1 MHRSYDLQLN
11 KALAQLGFP
20 SFRLKQKLGYGLL
33 EEPGCPRHPVKME
46 ITGSNPV
53 WTALQ
58 SCGGNGNI
66 RGC

>member
-1 MHRSYDLQLN
+1 MVELEDTLRLERS
-11 KALAQLGFP
+11 ALRRAGSTPALGTLF
-20 SFRLKQKLGYGLL
+20 GLL

-58 SCGGNGNI
+58 SCGG
-66 RGC
+66 